1 MRLTKVKILTL
12 GHHNGVYTDKKSK
25 ESDNLRKLTK
35 NVLVHLAE
43 NSEFLAVKS
52 ANKLT
57 TVWAKLKKQFP
68 ANPIFK

>member
-1 MRLTKVKILTL
+1 MIEYEGDKILTL

-57 TVWAKLKKQFP
+57 TVWAKLKK
-68 ANPIFK
+68 